1 MSARTIYLIGLPA
14 CGKTTLGRALPAAAR
29 RLGVEGLRFEDLDEA
44 VEAAEGRSIAEI
56 FRAEGEEAF
65 RRAESALLRGISE
78 APDSGGILVLAC
90 GGGTPCSGDNLEYM
104 LSRGLVVE
112 LRATREATLRRLLEA
127 PPEQRPLVGK
137 VHGDPVALSDEVEAL
152 AARRRPWYSRAEA
165 SFDST
170 LLETEEQVRE
180 TSEAFVRQFILN

>member
-1 MSARTIYLIGLPA
+1 MSARAIYLIGLPA

-56 FRAEGEEAF
+56 FRSEGEEAF

-137 VHGDPVALSDEVEAL
+137 VHGDPGALSDEVEAL
-152 AARRRPWYSRAEA
+152 AARRRLWYSRAHA

>member
-1 MSARTIYLIGLPA
+1 MSARAIYLIGLPA

-56 FRAEGEEAF
+56 FRSEGEEAF

-78 APDSGGILVLAC
+78 GPDSGGILVLAC

-137 VHGDPVALSDEVEAL
+137 VHGDPGALSDEVEAL
-152 AARRRPWYSRAEA
+152 AARRRPWYSRAQA

-170 LLETEEQVRE
+170 RLETEEQVRE

>member
-137 VHGDPVALSDEVEAL
+137 VHGDPGALSDEVEAL
-152 AARRRPWYSRAEA
+152 VARRRPWYSRAHA